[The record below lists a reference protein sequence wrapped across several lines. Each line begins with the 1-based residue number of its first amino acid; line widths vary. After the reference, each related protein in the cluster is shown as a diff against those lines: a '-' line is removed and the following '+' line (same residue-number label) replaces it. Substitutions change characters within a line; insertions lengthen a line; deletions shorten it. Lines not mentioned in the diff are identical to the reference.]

1 MFSWVSFFFIFTQ
14 FMKFIFKNSFKTI
27 LILLV
32 YFSFS
37 KFALANEITLLHC
50 YSEPTIQP
58 EIFEINKNIK
68 EINYKE
74 SPGVVLDMNMKYK
87 TKSNSLVA
95 KKLVLEWYGE
105 ITGAGDTFIN
115 DLEKQKLEINNADT
129 SNFDEATLELYKKIS
144 VAIEDAINYFK
155 EGEVFFTFSKNLEM
169 LDITYSDAPNT
180 FKEFFG
186 NAFEEFSYYCLE
198 AFMSNPNQPKNWI
211 GFVIK
216 VNDMIYH
223 GEEKRRRM
231 IFPLEQVYASE
242 EQCYDDFGWLFQND
256 SQLMGRFPQT
266 SDVNES
272 YLFGCTETN
281 N

>member
-1 MFSWVSFFFIFTQ
+1 MRFIKFIILFIFL
-14 FMKFIFKNSFKTI
+14 ISKN
-27 LILLV
+27 V
-32 YFSFS
+32 YS
-37 KFALANEITLLHC
+37 NEITLLHC
-50 YSEPTIQP
+50 YTQPTIQP
-58 EIFEINKNIK
+58 EVFEINQESKKIT
-68 EINYKE
+68 YKE
-74 SPGVVLDMNMKYK
+74 GPGVILDMEMKYK
-87 TKSNSLVA
+87 VKTNYIISEKSL
-95 KKLVLEWYGE
+95 LQFFDE
-105 ITGAGDTFIN
+105 ITGDGDSVIA
-115 DLEKQKLEINNADT
+115 DLEKQLKEFEQVDI
-129 SNFDEATLELYKKIS
+129 SNFDEEKLKLFKS
-144 VAIEDAINYFK
+144 VNTAMTDMLKYFK
-155 EGEVFFTFSKNLEM
+155 NAEVYFKFDKNLET
-169 LDITYSDAPNT
+169 LDITYSEPSENYT
-180 FKEFFG
+180 NIFG
-186 NAFEEFSYYCLE
+186 NSFIPANHYCLK
-198 AFMSNPNQPKNWI
+198 AFMSKPNQPKNWI

>member
-1 MFSWVSFFFIFTQ
+1 MTD
-14 FMKFIFKNSFKTI
+14 MLKYFKNAE
-27 LILLV
+27 V
-32 YFSFS
+32 YF
-37 KFALANEITLLHC
+37 KF
-50 YSEPTIQP
+50 
-58 EIFEINKNIK
+58 
-68 EINYKE
+68 
-74 SPGVVLDMNMKYK
+74 D
-87 TKSNSLVA
+87 
-95 KKLVLEWYGE
+95 
-105 ITGAGDTFIN
+105 
-115 DLEKQKLEINNADT
+115 
-129 SNFDEATLELYKKIS
+129 
-144 VAIEDAINYFK
+144 
-155 EGEVFFTFSKNLEM
+155 KNLET
-169 LDITYSDAPNT
+169 LDITYSEPSENYT
-180 FKEFFG
+180 NIFG
-186 NAFEEFSYYCLE
+186 NSFIPANHYCLK
-198 AFMSNPNQPKNWI
+198 AFMSKPNQPKNWI